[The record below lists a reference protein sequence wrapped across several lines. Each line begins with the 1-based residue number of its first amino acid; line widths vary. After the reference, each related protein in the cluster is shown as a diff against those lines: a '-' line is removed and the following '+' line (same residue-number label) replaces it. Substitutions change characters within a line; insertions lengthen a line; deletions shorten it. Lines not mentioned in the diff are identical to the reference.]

1 MSAAPTSTRRK
12 RRLQADINVVPYI
25 DVMLVLVVIF
35 MATATIALGVQVDL
49 PEAQAQPLDTTED
62 SEPIQLMVRRD
73 GTLLLNIGENPDQ
86 PLNDDD
92 VVRIVSVAIRHEP
105 MRQVVVSGDRNV
117 DYGAVMSAMVLLQQA
132 GTKKVG
138 LQSRPI
144 EP

>member
-1 MSAAPTSTRRK
+1 
-12 RRLQADINVVPYI
+12 
-25 DVMLVLVVIF
+25 MLVLAVIF

-62 SEPIQLMVRRD
+62 SEPIQYGVRRRHV
-73 GTLLLNIGENPDQ
+73 TVEYRRRW

-105 MRQVVVSGDRNV
+105 MRQVVVSGNRNV